1 MRASAGP
8 APGLHWQAC
17 LKDKPMAHRTELLI
31 VDARNDVCDPAEPLV
46 LMTIAKNRHFAQ
58 LNKLF
63 CERPS
68 VCSKQ
73 HRMSWRAQ
81 RIDHPKP
88 DLAMSCHA

>member
-1 MRASAGP
+1 
-8 APGLHWQAC
+8 
-17 LKDKPMAHRTELLI
+17 
-31 VDARNDVCDPAEPLV
+31 
-46 LMTIAKNRHFAQ
+46 MTIAKERHFAQ

-73 HRMSWRAQ
+73 HRISWRTQ

-88 DLAMSCHA
+88 DLAMSSLA